1 MGDIKMFSKFDE
13 QAKKVLVNMQK
24 EMIML
29 KHPYIGSEHLFLSL
43 LKLGNKEDIKT
54 LNKYG
59 ITYEN
64 FKEELIKVVG
74 TGKEANDYY
83 LYTPLLRNIIEVAEL
98 ISGDKKKKN
107 VDSHDLL
114 ISIFEEGEGIAI
126 RLLLGMGID
135 IDTIYDEFD
144 EQFVSNQKN
153 NKKLIIDSFGIDLNK
168 KAKNNEIDPVV
179 GREKEIKRV
188 LEILSRR
195 TKNNP
200 LLIGEAGVGKTA
212 IVEELARILS
222 SGNTYGPLSKKR
234 IVEVSMAS
242 LVAGTKYRGEFEER
256 INKIITELEEE
267 NDVILFV
274 DEIHTLV
281 GAGGAE
287 GAIDASNILKPA
299 LARGKIKIIGA
310 TTTEEYKEYI
320 AKDKAL
326 SRRFQTVNIKE
337 PTKEVVLQILT
348 KLRPI
353 YESYHKVKISDEILN
368 EIVTLSDR
376 YIHDRMMP
384 DKAIDIL
391 DEVCSRTFIK
401 NCKKTNKLD
410 NIYVELNKVKDMKN
424 NSIIMNDFTNALE
437 FRKKEMLLENKKNK
451 YEMNKHI
458 NNYHNVSIKDV
469 IEVVESRSKI
479 PVQLEDKNMWL
490 KVKNKINSV
499 VLGQQEAVDTLCDI
513 IKKYNYDTD
522 KKRPISFL
530 FVGPSGVGKTL
541 LVKEY
546 AKNYYKGDSLIRL
559 DMSEYKENHSVSKL
573 IGSPPGYVG
582 YDDNKNVFEL
592 VKDNPHSLILLDE
605 IEKASPDVI
614 SLFLQILD
622 EGISKNSKGEII
634 NFTNTII
641 IMTSNIGCEKKKLG
655 FNEETTKTKTDINKV
670 LGVPFVNRINKV
682 LFFNNMDEETIL
694 KIIRIKI
701 NNLRKK
707 YKDKNINLS
716 ISKKVNE
723 EIKQLCEYEIYGA
736 RKIDKVINNNLENII
751 IDNIY
756 NGNKDIKISSINP
769 VEVV

>member
-1 MGDIKMFSKFDE
+1 MFSKFDE

-24 EMIML
+24 EMAML

-43 LKLGNKEDIKT
+43 LKLGEKDDIKL
-54 LNKYG
+54 LNKTG
-59 ITYEN
+59 ITYDI
-64 FKEELIKVVG
+64 FKNELIKIVG
-74 TGKEANDYY
+74 TGSKENDYY

-98 ISGDKKKKN
+98 ISNDKKKKLI
-107 VDSHDLL
+107 DSHDLL
-114 ISIFEEGEGIAI
+114 LALFEEGEGIAI
-126 RLLLGMGID
+126 RILLGMGID
-135 IDTIYDEFD
+135 VDTLYDEFD
-144 EQFVSNQKN
+144 EKFIPNQKN
-153 NKKLIIDSFGIDLNK
+153 NKKLMIDSFGIDLNK
-168 KAKNNEIDPVV
+168 KAKKGEIDPVV

-212 IVEELARILS
+212 IVEELARILTNN
-222 SGNTYGPLSKKR
+222 NTYGPLSKKR
-234 IVEVSMAS
+234 IISVSTAS

-320 AKDKAL
+320 EKDKAL
-326 SRRFQTVNIKE
+326 SRRFQTVTIKE
-337 PTKEVVLQILT
+337 PDTKTVLQILT

-353 YESYHKVKISDEILN
+353 YEKYHKVKISDEILQ
-368 EIVTLSDR
+368 EIVTLSNR

-384 DKAIDIL
+384 DKAIDVL
-391 DEVCSRTFIK
+391 DEVCSRTFIS
-401 NCKKTNKLD
+401 NCKKTNKLED
-410 NIYVELNKVKDMKN
+410 IYTELNKIKDLKN
-424 NSIIMNDFTNALE
+424 DSIIKNDFTNALE
-437 FRKKEMLLENKKNK
+437 FRKKELLLEDKKNK
-451 YEMNKHI
+451 YEMNKQP
-458 NNYHNVSIKDV
+458 NNYHNVNIKDV

-479 PVQLEDKNMWL
+479 PVLLDDKNMWL
-490 KVKNKINSV
+490 KVKNKINKT

-513 IKKYNYDTD
+513 IKKYNYDYD
-522 KKRPISFL
+522 KTKPLSFL

-546 AKNYYKGDSLIRL
+546 AKNYYKKDSLIRL

-582 YDDNKNVFEL
+582 YDDNKNVFEQI
-592 VKDNPHSLILLDE
+592 KDNPHSLILLDE

-614 SLFLQILD
+614 NLFLQILD
-622 EGISKNSKGEII
+622 EGIAKNSKGEEI
-634 NFTNTII
+634 NFTNTTI
-641 IMTSNIGCEKKKLG
+641 IMTSNIGCEKKQLG
-655 FNEETTKTKTDINKV
+655 FNNNKNKNTDINKI
-670 LGVPFVNRINKV
+670 LGISFVNRINKII
-682 LFFNNMDEETIL
+682 FFNQMDEETVL
-694 KIIRIKI
+694 KIIRNKI

-707 YKDKNINLS
+707 YKDKNINLT
-716 ISKKVNE
+716 ISKNIE
-723 EIKQLCEYEIYGA
+723 QEIKDLCEYKTYGA
-736 RKIDKVINNNLENII
+736 RKIDKVIYNNLENII

-756 NGNKDIKISSINP
+756 NGNKDIKISSIMN
-769 VEVV
+769 VELV

>member
-1 MGDIKMFSKFDE
+1 MFSKFDE
-13 QAKKVLVNMQK
+13 QAKKVLANMQK
-24 EMIML
+24 EMAML

-43 LKLGNKEDIKT
+43 LKMGEKDDIKL
-54 LNKYG
+54 LNKAG
-59 ITYEN
+59 ITYDI
-64 FKEELIKVVG
+64 FKNELIKIVG
-74 TGKEANDYY
+74 TGSKENDYY

-98 ISGDKKKKN
+98 ISNDKKKN
-107 VDSHDLL
+107 LVDSHDLL
-114 ISIFEEGEGIAI
+114 LSLFEEGEGIAI
-126 RLLLGMGID
+126 RILLGMGID
-135 IDTIYDEFD
+135 VDTLYDEFD
-144 EQFVSNQKN
+144 EKFIPNQKS
-153 NKKLIIDSFGIDLNK
+153 NKKLMIDSFGIDLNK

-179 GREKEIKRV
+179 GREKEIKRI

-212 IVEELARILS
+212 IVEELARILTS
-222 SGNTYGPLSKKR
+222 NNTYGPLSKKR
-234 IVEVSMAS
+234 IVSVSMAS

-256 INKIITELEEE
+256 INKIIEELEEE

-320 AKDKAL
+320 EKDKAL
-326 SRRFQTVNIKE
+326 SRRFQTVIIKE
-337 PTKEVVLQILT
+337 PDTKTVLQILT

-353 YESYHKVKISDEILN
+353 YEKYHKVKIKNEILQ
-368 EIVTLSDR
+368 EIVTLSNR

-384 DKAIDIL
+384 DKAIDVL
-391 DEVCSRTFIK
+391 DEVCSRTFIS

-410 NIYVELNKVKDMKN
+410 NIYIQLNQIKDLKN
-424 NSIIMNDFTNALE
+424 DSIIKNDFTNALE
-437 FRKKEMLLENKKNK
+437 FRKKELLLEDQKTK
-451 YEMNKHI
+451 YEMNKKT
-458 NNYHNVSIKDV
+458 NNYHNVNIKDV

-479 PVQLEDKNMWL
+479 PILLEDKNMWL
-490 KVKNKINSV
+490 KVKNKINKV

-513 IKKYNYDTD
+513 IKKYNYDYD
-522 KKRPISFL
+522 KTKPLSFL

-546 AKNYYKGDSLIRL
+546 AKNYYKKDSLIRL
-559 DMSEYKENHSVSKL
+559 DMSEYKEKHSVSKL

-582 YDDNKNVFEL
+582 YDDNKNVFEQI
-592 VKDNPHSLILLDE
+592 KDNPHSLILLDE

-614 SLFLQILD
+614 NLFLQILD
-622 EGISKNSKGEII
+622 EGLAKNSKGEEI
-634 NFTNTII
+634 NFKNTII
-641 IMTSNIGCEKKKLG
+641 IMTSNIGCEKRQLG
-655 FNEETTKTKTDINKV
+655 FNNNKNKTTDINQI
-670 LGVPFVNRINKV
+670 LGISFVNRINKII
-682 LFFNNMDEETIL
+682 FFNQMDEETVL
-694 KIIRIKI
+694 KIIRNKI

-707 YKDKNINLS
+707 YKDKNINLT
-716 ISKKVNE
+716 ISRNIE
-723 EIKQLCEYEIYGA
+723 QEIKDLCEYETYGA
-736 RKIDKVINNNLENII
+736 RKIDKVIYNSLENII

-756 NGNKDIKISSINP
+756 NGNKDIKISSIMN
-769 VEVV
+769 VELV

>member
-1 MGDIKMFSKFDE
+1 MFSKFDE

-24 EMIML
+24 EMAML

-43 LKLGNKEDIKT
+43 LKLGEKDDIKL
-54 LNKYG
+54 LNKTG
-59 ITYEN
+59 ITYDI
-64 FKEELIKVVG
+64 FKNELIKIVG
-74 TGKEANDYY
+74 TGSKENDYY

-98 ISGDKKKKN
+98 ISNDKKKKL

-114 ISIFEEGEGIAI
+114 LALFEEGEGIAI
-126 RLLLGMGID
+126 RILLGMGID
-135 IDTIYDEFD
+135 VDTLYDEFD
-144 EQFVSNQKN
+144 EKFIPNQKN
-153 NKKLIIDSFGIDLNK
+153 NKKLMIDSFGIDLNK
-168 KAKNNEIDPVV
+168 KAKKGEIDPVV

-212 IVEELARILS
+212 IVEELARILTNN
-222 SGNTYGPLSKKR
+222 NTYGPLSKKR
-234 IVEVSMAS
+234 IVSVSMAS

-267 NDVILFV
+267 TDVILFV

-320 AKDKAL
+320 EKDKAL
-326 SRRFQTVNIKE
+326 SRRFQTVTIKE
-337 PTKEVVLQILT
+337 PDTKTTLQILT

-353 YESYHKVKISDEILN
+353 YEKYHKVKISDEILQ
-368 EIVTLSDR
+368 EIVTLSNR

-384 DKAIDIL
+384 DKAIDVL
-391 DEVCSRTFIK
+391 DEVCSRTFIS
-401 NCKKTNKLD
+401 NCKKTNKLED
-410 NIYVELNKVKDMKN
+410 IYIELNKIKDLKN
-424 NSIIMNDFTNALE
+424 DSIIKNDFTNALE
-437 FRKKEMLLENKKNK
+437 FRKKELLLEDKKNK
-451 YEMNKHI
+451 YEMNKQP
-458 NNYHNVSIKDV
+458 NNYHNVNIKDV

-479 PVQLEDKNMWL
+479 PVLLDDKNMWL
-490 KVKNKINSV
+490 KVKNKINKT

-513 IKKYNYDTD
+513 IKKYNYDYD
-522 KKRPISFL
+522 KTKPLSFL

-546 AKNYYKGDSLIRL
+546 AKNYYKKDSLIRL

-582 YDDNKNVFEL
+582 YDDNKNVFEQI
-592 VKDNPHSLILLDE
+592 KDNPHSLILLDE

-614 SLFLQILD
+614 NLFLQILD
-622 EGISKNSKGEII
+622 EGIAKNSKGEEI
-634 NFTNTII
+634 NFTNTTI
-641 IMTSNIGCEKKKLG
+641 IMTSNIGCEKKQLG
-655 FNEETTKTKTDINKV
+655 FNNNKNKNTDINKI
-670 LGVPFVNRINKV
+670 LGISFVNRINKII
-682 LFFNNMDEETIL
+682 FFNQMDEEIVL
-694 KIIRIKI
+694 KIIRNKI

-707 YKDKNINLS
+707 YKDKNINLT
-716 ISKKVNE
+716 ISKNIE
-723 EIKQLCEYEIYGA
+723 QEIKDLCEYKTYGA
-736 RKIDKVINNNLENII
+736 RKIDKVIYNNLENII

-756 NGNKDIKISSINP
+756 NGNKDIKISSIMN
-769 VEVV
+769 VELV

>member
-1 MGDIKMFSKFDE
+1 MFSKFDE

-24 EMIML
+24 EMAML

-43 LKLGNKEDIKT
+43 LKLGEKDDIKL
-54 LNKYG
+54 LNKTG
-59 ITYEN
+59 ITYDI
-64 FKEELIKVVG
+64 FKNELIKIVG
-74 TGKEANDYY
+74 TGSKENDYY

-98 ISGDKKKKN
+98 ISNDKKKRL

-114 ISIFEEGEGIAI
+114 LALFEEGEGIAI
-126 RLLLGMGID
+126 RILLGMGID
-135 IDTIYDEFD
+135 VDTLYDEFD
-144 EQFVSNQKN
+144 EKFIPNQKN
-153 NKKLIIDSFGIDLNK
+153 NKKLMIDSFGIDLNK
-168 KAKNNEIDPVV
+168 KAKKGEIDPVV

-212 IVEELARILS
+212 IVEELARILTNN
-222 SGNTYGPLSKKR
+222 NTYGPLSKKR
-234 IVEVSMAS
+234 IVSVSMAS

-267 NDVILFV
+267 TDVILFV

-320 AKDKAL
+320 EKDKAL
-326 SRRFQTVNIKE
+326 SRRFQTVIIKE
-337 PTKEVVLQILT
+337 PDTKTVLQILT

-353 YESYHKVKISDEILN
+353 YEKYHKVKISDEILQ
-368 EIVTLSDR
+368 EIVTLSNR

-384 DKAIDIL
+384 DKAIDVL
-391 DEVCSRTFIK
+391 DEVCSRTFIS
-401 NCKKTNKLD
+401 NCKKTNKLED
-410 NIYVELNKVKDMKN
+410 IYIELNKIKDLKN
-424 NSIIMNDFTNALE
+424 DSIIKNDFTNALE
-437 FRKKEMLLENKKNK
+437 FRKKELLLEDKKNK
-451 YEMNKHI
+451 YEMNKQP
-458 NNYHNVSIKDV
+458 NNYHNVNIKDV

-479 PVQLEDKNMWL
+479 PVLLDDKNMWL
-490 KVKNKINSV
+490 KVKNKINKT

-513 IKKYNYDTD
+513 IKKYNYDYD
-522 KKRPISFL
+522 KTKPLSFL

-546 AKNYYKGDSLIRL
+546 AKNYYKKDSLIRL

-582 YDDNKNVFEL
+582 YDDNKNVFEQI
-592 VKDNPHSLILLDE
+592 KDNPHSLILLDE

-614 SLFLQILD
+614 NLFLQILD
-622 EGISKNSKGEII
+622 EGIAKNSKGEEI
-634 NFTNTII
+634 NFTNTTI
-641 IMTSNIGCEKKKLG
+641 IMTSNIGCEKRQLG
-655 FNEETTKTKTDINKV
+655 FNNNKNKNTDINQV
-670 LGVPFVNRINKV
+670 LGISFVNRINKII
-682 LFFNNMDEETIL
+682 FFNQMDEETVL
-694 KIIRIKI
+694 KIIRNKI

-707 YKDKNINLS
+707 YKDKNINLT
-716 ISKKVNE
+716 ISKNIE
-723 EIKQLCEYEIYGA
+723 QEIKDLCEYKTYGA
-736 RKIDKVINNNLENII
+736 RKIDKVIYNSLENII

-756 NGNKDIKISSINP
+756 NGNKDIKISSIMN
-769 VEVV
+769 VELV

>member
-1 MGDIKMFSKFDE
+1 MFSKFDE

-24 EMIML
+24 EMAML

-43 LKLGNKEDIKT
+43 LKLGEKDDIKL
-54 LNKYG
+54 LNKTG
-59 ITYEN
+59 ITYDI
-64 FKEELIKVVG
+64 FKNELIKIVG
-74 TGKEANDYY
+74 TGSKENDYY

-98 ISGDKKKKN
+98 ISNDKKKKI

-114 ISIFEEGEGIAI
+114 LALFEEGEGIAI
-126 RLLLGMGID
+126 RILLGMGID
-135 IDTIYDEFD
+135 VDTLYDEFD
-144 EQFVSNQKN
+144 EKFIPNQKN
-153 NKKLIIDSFGIDLNK
+153 NKKLMIDSFGIDLNK
-168 KAKNNEIDPVV
+168 KAKKGEIDPVV

-212 IVEELARILS
+212 IVEELARILTNN
-222 SGNTYGPLSKKR
+222 NTYGPLSKKR
-234 IVEVSMAS
+234 IVSVSMAS

-267 NDVILFV
+267 TDVILFV

-320 AKDKAL
+320 EKDKAL
-326 SRRFQTVNIKE
+326 SRRFQTVTIKE
-337 PTKEVVLQILT
+337 PDTKTTLQILT

-353 YESYHKVKISDEILN
+353 YEKYHKVKISDEILQ
-368 EIVTLSDR
+368 EIVTLSNR

-384 DKAIDIL
+384 DKAIDVL
-391 DEVCSRTFIK
+391 DEVCSRTFIS
-401 NCKKTNKLD
+401 NCKKTNKLED
-410 NIYVELNKVKDMKN
+410 IYIELNKIKDLKN
-424 NSIIMNDFTNALE
+424 DSIIKNDFTNALE
-437 FRKKEMLLENKKNK
+437 FRKKELLLEDKKNK
-451 YEMNKHI
+451 YEMNKQP
-458 NNYHNVSIKDV
+458 NNYHNVNIKDV

-479 PVQLEDKNMWL
+479 PVLLDDKNMWL
-490 KVKNKINSV
+490 KVKNKINKT

-513 IKKYNYDTD
+513 IKKYNYDYD
-522 KKRPISFL
+522 KTKPLSFL

-546 AKNYYKGDSLIRL
+546 AKNYYKKDSLIRL

-582 YDDNKNVFEL
+582 YDDNKNVFEQI
-592 VKDNPHSLILLDE
+592 KDNPHSLILLDE

-614 SLFLQILD
+614 NLFLQILD
-622 EGISKNSKGEII
+622 EGIAKNSKGEEI
-634 NFTNTII
+634 NFTNTTI
-641 IMTSNIGCEKKKLG
+641 IMTSNIGCEKKQLG
-655 FNEETTKTKTDINKV
+655 FNNNKNKNTDINKI
-670 LGVPFVNRINKV
+670 LGISFVNRINKII
-682 LFFNNMDEETIL
+682 FFNQMDEEIVL
-694 KIIRIKI
+694 KIIRNKI

-707 YKDKNINLS
+707 YKDKNINLT
-716 ISKKVNE
+716 ISKNIE
-723 EIKQLCEYEIYGA
+723 QEIKDLCEYKTYGA
-736 RKIDKVINNNLENII
+736 RKIDKVIYNNLENII

-756 NGNKDIKISSINP
+756 NGNKDIKISSIMN
-769 VEVV
+769 VELV

>member
-1 MGDIKMFSKFDE
+1 MFSKFDE

-24 EMIML
+24 EMAML

-43 LKLGNKEDIKT
+43 LKLGEKDDIKL
-54 LNKYG
+54 LNKTG
-59 ITYEN
+59 ITYDI
-64 FKEELIKVVG
+64 FKNELIKIVG
-74 TGKEANDYY
+74 TGSKENDYY

-98 ISGDKKKKN
+98 ISNDKKKKL

-114 ISIFEEGEGIAI
+114 LALLEEGEGIAI
-126 RLLLGMGID
+126 RILLGMGID
-135 IDTIYDEFD
+135 VDTLYDEFD
-144 EQFVSNQKN
+144 EKFIPNQKN
-153 NKKLIIDSFGIDLNK
+153 NKKLMIDSFGIDLNK
-168 KAKNNEIDPVV
+168 KAKKGEIDPVV

-212 IVEELARILS
+212 IVEELARILTNN
-222 SGNTYGPLSKKR
+222 NTYGPLSKKR
-234 IVEVSMAS
+234 IVSVSMAS

-310 TTTEEYKEYI
+310 TTTEEYKQYI
-320 AKDKAL
+320 EKDKAL
-326 SRRFQTVNIKE
+326 SRRFQTVIIKE
-337 PTKEVVLQILT
+337 PDTKTVLQILT

-353 YESYHKVKISDEILN
+353 YEKYHKVKISDEILQ
-368 EIVTLSDR
+368 EIVTLSNR

-384 DKAIDIL
+384 DKAIDVL
-391 DEVCSRTFIK
+391 DEVCSRTFIS
-401 NCKKTNKLD
+401 NCKKTNKLED
-410 NIYVELNKVKDMKN
+410 IYIELNKIKDLKN
-424 NSIIMNDFTNALE
+424 DSIIKNDFTNALE
-437 FRKKEMLLENKKNK
+437 FRKKELLLEDKKNK
-451 YEMNKHI
+451 YEMNKQP
-458 NNYHNVSIKDV
+458 NNYHNVNIKDV

-479 PVQLEDKNMWL
+479 PVLLDDKNMWL
-490 KVKNKINSV
+490 KVKNKINKT

-513 IKKYNYDTD
+513 IKKYNYDYD
-522 KKRPISFL
+522 KTKPLSFL

-546 AKNYYKGDSLIRL
+546 AKNYYKKDSLIRL

-582 YDDNKNVFEL
+582 YDDNKNVFEQI
-592 VKDNPHSLILLDE
+592 KDNPHSLILLDE

-614 SLFLQILD
+614 NLFLQILD
-622 EGISKNSKGEII
+622 EGIAKNSKGEEI
-634 NFTNTII
+634 NFRNTII
-641 IMTSNIGCEKKKLG
+641 IMTSNIGCEKRQLG
-655 FNEETTKTKTDINKV
+655 FNNNKNKNTDINQI
-670 LGVPFVNRINKV
+670 LGISFVNRINKII
-682 LFFNNMDEETIL
+682 FFNQMDEETVL
-694 KIIRIKI
+694 KIIRNKI

-707 YKDKNINLS
+707 YKDKNINLT
-716 ISKKVNE
+716 ISRNIE
-723 EIKQLCEYEIYGA
+723 QEIKDLCEYETYGA
-736 RKIDKVINNNLENII
+736 RKIDKVIYNSLENII

-756 NGNKDIKISSINP
+756 NGNKDIKISSIMN
-769 VEVV
+769 VELV

>member
-1 MGDIKMFSKFDE
+1 MFSKFDE

-24 EMIML
+24 EMAML

-43 LKLGNKEDIKT
+43 LKLGEKDDIKL
-54 LNKYG
+54 LNKTG
-59 ITYEN
+59 ITYDI
-64 FKEELIKVVG
+64 FKNELIKIVG
-74 TGKEANDYY
+74 TGSKENDYY

-98 ISGDKKKKN
+98 ISNDKKKKL

-114 ISIFEEGEGIAI
+114 LALFEEGEGIAI
-126 RLLLGMGID
+126 RILLGMGID
-135 IDTIYDEFD
+135 VDTLYDEFD
-144 EQFVSNQKN
+144 EKFIPNQKN
-153 NKKLIIDSFGIDLNK
+153 NKKLMIDSFGIDLNK
-168 KAKNNEIDPVV
+168 KAKKGEIDPVV

-212 IVEELARILS
+212 IVEELARILTNN
-222 SGNTYGPLSKKR
+222 NTYGPLSKKR
-234 IVEVSMAS
+234 IVSVSMAS

-267 NDVILFV
+267 TDVILFV

-320 AKDKAL
+320 EKDKAL
-326 SRRFQTVNIKE
+326 SRRFQTVTIKE
-337 PTKEVVLQILT
+337 PDTKTVLQILT

-353 YESYHKVKISDEILN
+353 YEKYHKVKISDEILQ
-368 EIVTLSDR
+368 EIVTLSNR

-384 DKAIDIL
+384 DKAIDVL
-391 DEVCSRTFIK
+391 DEVCSRTFIS
-401 NCKKTNKLD
+401 NCKKTNKLED
-410 NIYVELNKVKDMKN
+410 IYIELNKIKDLKN
-424 NSIIMNDFTNALE
+424 DSIIKNDFTNALE
-437 FRKKEMLLENKKNK
+437 FRKKELLLEDKKNK
-451 YEMNKHI
+451 YEMNKQP
-458 NNYHNVSIKDV
+458 NNYHNVNIKDV

-479 PVQLEDKNMWL
+479 PVLLDDKNMWL
-490 KVKNKINSV
+490 KVKNKINKT

-513 IKKYNYDTD
+513 IKKYNYDYD
-522 KKRPISFL
+522 KTKPLSFL

-546 AKNYYKGDSLIRL
+546 AKNYYKKDSLIRL

-582 YDDNKNVFEL
+582 YDDNKNVFEQI
-592 VKDNPHSLILLDE
+592 KDNPHSLILLDE

-614 SLFLQILD
+614 NLFLQILD
-622 EGISKNSKGEII
+622 EGIAKNSKGEEI
-634 NFTNTII
+634 NFTNTTI
-641 IMTSNIGCEKKKLG
+641 IMTSNIGCEKRQLG
-655 FNEETTKTKTDINKV
+655 FNNNKNKNTDINQV
-670 LGVPFVNRINKV
+670 LGISFVNRINKII
-682 LFFNNMDEETIL
+682 FFNQMDEETVL
-694 KIIRIKI
+694 KIIRNKI

-707 YKDKNINLS
+707 YKDKNINLT
-716 ISKKVNE
+716 ISKNIE
-723 EIKQLCEYEIYGA
+723 QEIKDLCEYKTYGA
-736 RKIDKVINNNLENII
+736 RKIDKVIYNSLENII

-756 NGNKDIKISSINP
+756 NGNKDIKISSIMN
-769 VEVV
+769 VELV

>member
-1 MGDIKMFSKFDE
+1 MFSKFDE

-24 EMIML
+24 EMAML

-43 LKLGNKEDIKT
+43 LKLGEKDDIKL
-54 LNKYG
+54 LNKTG
-59 ITYEN
+59 ITYDI
-64 FKEELIKVVG
+64 FKNELIKIVG
-74 TGKEANDYY
+74 TGSKENDYY

-98 ISGDKKKKN
+98 ISNDKKKKL

-114 ISIFEEGEGIAI
+114 LALFEEGEGIAI
-126 RLLLGMGID
+126 RILLGMGID
-135 IDTIYDEFD
+135 VDTLYDEFD
-144 EQFVSNQKN
+144 EKFIPNQKN
-153 NKKLIIDSFGIDLNK
+153 NKKLMIDSFGIDLNK
-168 KAKNNEIDPVV
+168 KAKKGEIDPVV

-212 IVEELARILS
+212 IVEELARILTS
-222 SGNTYGPLSKKR
+222 NNTYGPLSKKR
-234 IVEVSMAS
+234 IVSVSMAS

-320 AKDKAL
+320 EKDKAL
-326 SRRFQTVNIKE
+326 SRRFQTVTIKE
-337 PTKEVVLQILT
+337 PDTKTVLQILT

-353 YESYHKVKISDEILN
+353 YEKYHKVKISDEILQ
-368 EIVTLSDR
+368 EIVTLSNR

-384 DKAIDIL
+384 DKAIDVL
-391 DEVCSRTFIK
+391 DEVCSRTFIS

-410 NIYVELNKVKDMKN
+410 DIYIELNKIKDLKN
-424 NSIIMNDFTNALE
+424 DSIIKNDFTNALE
-437 FRKKEMLLENKKNK
+437 FRKKELLLEDKKNK
-451 YEMNKHI
+451 YEMNKQP
-458 NNYHNVSIKDV
+458 NNYHNVNIKDV

-479 PVQLEDKNMWL
+479 PVLLDDKNMWL
-490 KVKNKINSV
+490 KVKNKINKT

-513 IKKYNYDTD
+513 IKKYNYDYD
-522 KKRPISFL
+522 KTKPLSFL

-546 AKNYYKGDSLIRL
+546 AKNYYKKDSLIRL

-582 YDDNKNVFEL
+582 YDDNKNVFEQI
-592 VKDNPHSLILLDE
+592 KDNPHSLILLDE

-614 SLFLQILD
+614 NLFLQILD
-622 EGISKNSKGEII
+622 EGIAKNSKGEEI
-634 NFTNTII
+634 NFRNTII
-641 IMTSNIGCEKKKLG
+641 IMTSNIGCEKKQLG
-655 FNEETTKTKTDINKV
+655 FNNNKNKNTDINKI
-670 LGVPFVNRINKV
+670 LGISFVNRINKII
-682 LFFNNMDEETIL
+682 FFNQMNEETIL
-694 KIIRIKI
+694 KIIRNKI

-707 YKDKNINLS
+707 YKDKNINLT
-716 ISKKVNE
+716 ISRNIE
-723 EIKQLCEYEIYGA
+723 QEIKDLCEYETYGA
-736 RKIDKVINNNLENII
+736 RKIDKVIYNSLENII

-756 NGNKDIKISSINP
+756 NGNKDIKISSIMN
-769 VEVV
+769 VELV

>member
-1 MGDIKMFSKFDE
+1 MFSKFDE

-24 EMIML
+24 EMAML

-43 LKLGNKEDIKT
+43 LKLGEKDDIKL
-54 LNKYG
+54 LNKTG
-59 ITYEN
+59 ITYDI
-64 FKEELIKVVG
+64 FKNELIKIVG
-74 TGKEANDYY
+74 TGSKENDYY

-98 ISGDKKKKN
+98 ISNDKKKKL

-114 ISIFEEGEGIAI
+114 LALFEEGEGIAI
-126 RLLLGMGID
+126 RILLGMGID
-135 IDTIYDEFD
+135 VDTLYDEFD
-144 EQFVSNQKN
+144 EKFIPNQKN
-153 NKKLIIDSFGIDLNK
+153 NKKLMIDSFGIDLNK
-168 KAKNNEIDPVV
+168 KAKKGEIDPVV

-212 IVEELARILS
+212 IVEELARILTNN
-222 SGNTYGPLSKKR
+222 NTYGPLSKKR
-234 IVEVSMAS
+234 IVSVSMAS

-320 AKDKAL
+320 EKDKAL
-326 SRRFQTVNIKE
+326 SRRFQTVTIKE
-337 PTKEVVLQILT
+337 PDTKTVLQILT

-353 YESYHKVKISDEILN
+353 YEKYHKVKISDEILQ
-368 EIVTLSDR
+368 EIVTLSNR

-384 DKAIDIL
+384 DKAIDVL
-391 DEVCSRTFIK
+391 DEVCSRTFIS
-401 NCKKTNKLD
+401 NCKKTNKLED
-410 NIYVELNKVKDMKN
+410 IYTELNKIKDLKN
-424 NSIIMNDFTNALE
+424 DSIIKNDFTNALE
-437 FRKKEMLLENKKNK
+437 FRKKELLLEDKKNK
-451 YEMNKHI
+451 YEMNKQP
-458 NNYHNVSIKDV
+458 NNYHNVNIKDV

-479 PVQLEDKNMWL
+479 PVLLDDKNMWL
-490 KVKNKINSV
+490 KVKNKINKT

-513 IKKYNYDTD
+513 IKKYNYDYD
-522 KKRPISFL
+522 KTKPLSFL

-546 AKNYYKGDSLIRL
+546 AKNYYKKDSLIRL

-582 YDDNKNVFEL
+582 YDDNKNVFEQI
-592 VKDNPHSLILLDE
+592 KDNPHSLILLDE

-614 SLFLQILD
+614 NLFLQILD
-622 EGISKNSKGEII
+622 EGIAKNSKGEEI
-634 NFTNTII
+634 NFRNTII
-641 IMTSNIGCEKKKLG
+641 IMTSNIGCEKRQLG
-655 FNEETTKTKTDINKV
+655 FNNNKNKNTDINKI
-670 LGVPFVNRINKV
+670 LGISFVNRINKII
-682 LFFNNMDEETIL
+682 FFNQMDEETIL
-694 KIIRIKI
+694 KIIRNKI

-707 YKDKNINLS
+707 YKDKNINLT
-716 ISKKVNE
+716 ISRNIE
-723 EIKQLCEYEIYGA
+723 QEIKDLCEYETYGA
-736 RKIDKVINNNLENII
+736 RKIDKVIYNSLENII

-756 NGNKDIKISSINP
+756 NGNKDIKISSIMN
-769 VEVV
+769 VELV

>member
-1 MGDIKMFSKFDE
+1 MFSKFDE

-24 EMIML
+24 EMAML

-43 LKLGNKEDIKT
+43 LKLGEKDDIKL
-54 LNKYG
+54 LNKTG
-59 ITYEN
+59 ITYDI
-64 FKEELIKVVG
+64 FKNELIKIVG
-74 TGKEANDYY
+74 TGSKENDYY

-98 ISGDKKKKN
+98 ISNDKKKKLI
-107 VDSHDLL
+107 DSHDLL
-114 ISIFEEGEGIAI
+114 LALFEEGEGIAI
-126 RLLLGMGID
+126 RILLGMGID
-135 IDTIYDEFD
+135 VDTLYDEFD
-144 EQFVSNQKN
+144 EKFIPNQKN
-153 NKKLIIDSFGIDLNK
+153 NKKLMIDSFGIDLNK
-168 KAKNNEIDPVV
+168 KAKKGEIDPVV
-179 GREKEIKRV
+179 GREK
-188 LEILSRR
+188 EILSRR

-212 IVEELARILS
+212 IVEELARILTS
-222 SGNTYGPLSKKR
+222 NNTYGPLSKKR
-234 IVEVSMAS
+234 IISVSTAS

-320 AKDKAL
+320 EKDKAL
-326 SRRFQTVNIKE
+326 SRRFQTVTIKE
-337 PTKEVVLQILT
+337 PDTKTVLQILT

-353 YESYHKVKISDEILN
+353 YEKYHKVKISDEILQ
-368 EIVTLSDR
+368 EIVTLSNR

-384 DKAIDIL
+384 DKAIDVL
-391 DEVCSRTFIK
+391 DEVCSRTFIS

-410 NIYVELNKVKDMKN
+410 DIYIELNKIKDLKN
-424 NSIIMNDFTNALE
+424 DSIIKNDFTNALE
-437 FRKKEMLLENKKNK
+437 FRKKELLLEDKKNK
-451 YEMNKHI
+451 YEMNKQP
-458 NNYHNVSIKDV
+458 NNYHNVNIKDV

-479 PVQLEDKNMWL
+479 PVLLDDKNMWL
-490 KVKNKINSV
+490 KVKNKINKT

-513 IKKYNYDTD
+513 IKKYNYDYD
-522 KKRPISFL
+522 KTKPLSFL

-546 AKNYYKGDSLIRL
+546 AKNYYKKDSLIRL

-582 YDDNKNVFEL
+582 YDDNKNVFEQI
-592 VKDNPHSLILLDE
+592 KDNPHSLILLDE

-614 SLFLQILD
+614 NLFLQILD
-622 EGISKNSKGEII
+622 EGIAKNSKGEEI
-634 NFTNTII
+634 NFTNTTI
-641 IMTSNIGCEKKKLG
+641 IMTSNIGCEKKQLG
-655 FNEETTKTKTDINKV
+655 FNNNKNKNTDINKI
-670 LGVPFVNRINKV
+670 LGISFVNRINKII
-682 LFFNNMDEETIL
+682 FFNQMDEETIL
-694 KIIRIKI
+694 KIIRNKI

-707 YKDKNINLS
+707 YKDKNINLT
-716 ISKKVNE
+716 ISKNIE
-723 EIKQLCEYEIYGA
+723 QEITDLCEYETYGA
-736 RKIDKVINNNLENII
+736 RKIDKVIYNNLENII

-756 NGNKDIKISSINP
+756 NGNKDIKISSIMN
-769 VEVV
+769 VELV

>member
-1 MGDIKMFSKFDE
+1 MFSKFDE

-24 EMIML
+24 EMAML

-43 LKLGNKEDIKT
+43 LKLGEKDDIKL
-54 LNKYG
+54 LNKTG
-59 ITYEN
+59 ITYDI
-64 FKEELIKVVG
+64 FKNELIKIVG
-74 TGKEANDYY
+74 TGSKGNDYY

-98 ISGDKKKKN
+98 ISNDKKKKL

-114 ISIFEEGEGIAI
+114 LALFEEGEGIAI
-126 RLLLGMGID
+126 RILLGMGID
-135 IDTIYDEFD
+135 VDTLYDEFD
-144 EQFVSNQKN
+144 EKFIPNQKN
-153 NKKLIIDSFGIDLNK
+153 NKKLMIDSFGIDLNK
-168 KAKNNEIDPVV
+168 KAKKGEIDPVV

-212 IVEELARILS
+212 IVEELARILTNN
-222 SGNTYGPLSKKR
+222 NTYGPLSKKR
-234 IVEVSMAS
+234 IVSVSMAS

-267 NDVILFV
+267 TDVILFV

-320 AKDKAL
+320 EKDKAL
-326 SRRFQTVNIKE
+326 SRRFQTVTIKE
-337 PTKEVVLQILT
+337 PDTKTVLQILT

-353 YESYHKVKISDEILN
+353 YEKYHKVKISDEILQ
-368 EIVTLSDR
+368 EIVTLSNR

-391 DEVCSRTFIK
+391 DEVCSRTFIS
-401 NCKKTNKLD
+401 NCKKTNKLED
-410 NIYVELNKVKDMKN
+410 IYIELNKIKDLKN
-424 NSIIMNDFTNALE
+424 DSIIKNDFTNALE
-437 FRKKEMLLENKKNK
+437 FRKKELLLEDKKNK
-451 YEMNKHI
+451 YEMNKQP
-458 NNYHNVSIKDV
+458 NNYHNVNIKDV

-479 PVQLEDKNMWL
+479 PVLLDDKNMWL
-490 KVKNKINSV
+490 KVKNKINKT

-513 IKKYNYDTD
+513 IKKYNYDYD
-522 KKRPISFL
+522 KTKPLSFL

-546 AKNYYKGDSLIRL
+546 AKNYYKKDSLIRL

-582 YDDNKNVFEL
+582 YDDNKNVFEQI
-592 VKDNPHSLILLDE
+592 KDNPHSLILLDE

-614 SLFLQILD
+614 NLFLQILD
-622 EGISKNSKGEII
+622 EGIAKNSKGEEI
-634 NFTNTII
+634 NFTNTTI
-641 IMTSNIGCEKKKLG
+641 IMTSNIGCEKRQLG
-655 FNEETTKTKTDINKV
+655 FNNNKNKNTDINQV
-670 LGVPFVNRINKV
+670 LGISFVNRINKII
-682 LFFNNMDEETIL
+682 FFNQMDEETVL
-694 KIIRIKI
+694 KIIRNKI

-707 YKDKNINLS
+707 YKDKNINLT
-716 ISKKVNE
+716 ISKNIE
-723 EIKQLCEYEIYGA
+723 QEIKDLCEYKTYGA
-736 RKIDKVINNNLENII
+736 RKIDKVIYNSLENII

-756 NGNKDIKISSINP
+756 NGNKDIKISSIMN
-769 VEVV
+769 VELV

>member
-1 MGDIKMFSKFDE
+1 MFSKFDE

-24 EMIML
+24 EMAML
-29 KHPYIGSEHLFLSL
+29 KHPYIGSEHLFLSI
-43 LKLGNKEDIKT
+43 LKLGEKDDIKL
-54 LNKYG
+54 LNKTG
-59 ITYEN
+59 ITYDI
-64 FKEELIKVVG
+64 FKNELIKIVG
-74 TGKEANDYY
+74 TGSKENDYY

-98 ISGDKKKKN
+98 ISNDKKKKL

-114 ISIFEEGEGIAI
+114 LALFEEGEGIAI
-126 RLLLGMGID
+126 RILLGMGKD
-135 IDTIYDEFD
+135 VDTLYDEFD
-144 EQFVSNQKN
+144 EKFIPNQKN
-153 NKKLIIDSFGIDLNK
+153 NKKLMIDSFGIDLNK
-168 KAKNNEIDPVV
+168 KAKKGEIDPVV

-212 IVEELARILS
+212 IVEELARILTIN
-222 SGNTYGPLSKKR
+222 NTYGPLSKKR
-234 IVEVSMAS
+234 IVSVSMAS

-320 AKDKAL
+320 EKDKAL
-326 SRRFQTVNIKE
+326 SRRFQTVTIKE
-337 PTKEVVLQILT
+337 PDTKTVLQILT

-353 YESYHKVKISDEILN
+353 YEKYHKVKISDEILQ
-368 EIVTLSDR
+368 EIVTLSNR
-376 YIHDRMMP
+376 YIYDRMMP
-384 DKAIDIL
+384 DKAIDVL
-391 DEVCSRTFIK
+391 DEVCSRTFIS

-410 NIYVELNKVKDMKN
+410 DIYIELTKIKDLKN
-424 NSIIMNDFTNALE
+424 DSIIKNDFTNALE
-437 FRKKEMLLENKKNK
+437 FRKKELLLEDKKNK
-451 YEMNKHI
+451 YEMNKQP
-458 NNYHNVSIKDV
+458 NNYHNVNIKDV

-479 PVQLEDKNMWL
+479 PVLLEDKNMWL
-490 KVKNKINSV
+490 KVKNKINKT
-499 VLGQQEAVDTLCDI
+499 VLGQQEAVNTLCDI
-513 IKKYNYDTD
+513 IKKYNYDYD
-522 KKRPISFL
+522 KTKPLSFL

-546 AKNYYKGDSLIRL
+546 AKNYYKKDSLIRL

-582 YDDNKNVFEL
+582 YDDNKNVFEQI
-592 VKDNPHSLILLDE
+592 KDNPHSLILLDE
-605 IEKASPDVI
+605 IEKASSDVI
-614 SLFLQILD
+614 NLFLQILD
-622 EGISKNSKGEII
+622 EGIAKNSKGEEI
-634 NFTNTII
+634 NFRNTII
-641 IMTSNIGCEKKKLG
+641 IMTSNIGCEKRQLG
-655 FNEETTKTKTDINKV
+655 FNNNKNNNTDINKI
-670 LGVPFVNRINKV
+670 LGISFVNRINKII
-682 LFFNNMDEETIL
+682 FFNQMNEETVL
-694 KIIRIKI
+694 KIIRNKI

-707 YKDKNINLS
+707 YKDKNINLT
-716 ISKKVNE
+716 ISKNIE
-723 EIKQLCEYEIYGA
+723 QEIKDLCEYETYGA
-736 RKIDKVINNNLENII
+736 RKIDKVIYNSLENII

-756 NGNKDIKISSINP
+756 NGNKDIKISSIMN
-769 VEVV
+769 VELV

>member
-1 MGDIKMFSKFDE
+1 MFSKFDE

-24 EMIML
+24 EMAML

-43 LKLGNKEDIKT
+43 LKLGEKDDIKL
-54 LNKYG
+54 LNKTG
-59 ITYEN
+59 ITYDI
-64 FKEELIKVVG
+64 FKNELIKIVG
-74 TGKEANDYY
+74 TGSKENDYY

-98 ISGDKKKKN
+98 ISNDKKKKLI
-107 VDSHDLL
+107 DSHDLL
-114 ISIFEEGEGIAI
+114 LALFEEGEGIAI
-126 RLLLGMGID
+126 RILLGMGID
-135 IDTIYDEFD
+135 VDTLYDEFD
-144 EQFVSNQKN
+144 EKFIPNQKN
-153 NKKLIIDSFGIDLNK
+153 NKKLMIDSFGIDLNK
-168 KAKNNEIDPVV
+168 KAKKGEIDPVV

-212 IVEELARILS
+212 IVEELARILTS
-222 SGNTYGPLSKKR
+222 NNTYGPLSKKR
-234 IVEVSMAS
+234 IISVSTAS

-320 AKDKAL
+320 EKDKAL
-326 SRRFQTVNIKE
+326 SRRFQTVTIKE
-337 PTKEVVLQILT
+337 PDTKTVLQILT

-353 YESYHKVKISDEILN
+353 YEKYHKVKISDEILQ
-368 EIVTLSDR
+368 EIVTLSNR

-384 DKAIDIL
+384 DKAIDVL
-391 DEVCSRTFIK
+391 DEVCSRTFIS
-401 NCKKTNKLD
+401 NCKKTNKLED
-410 NIYVELNKVKDMKN
+410 IYTELNKIKDLKN
-424 NSIIMNDFTNALE
+424 DSIIKNDFTNALE
-437 FRKKEMLLENKKNK
+437 FRKKELLLEDKKNK
-451 YEMNKHI
+451 YEMNKQP
-458 NNYHNVSIKDV
+458 NNYHNVNIKDV

-479 PVQLEDKNMWL
+479 PVLLDDKNMWL
-490 KVKNKINSV
+490 KVKNKINKT

-513 IKKYNYDTD
+513 IKKYNYDYD
-522 KKRPISFL
+522 KTKPLSFL

-546 AKNYYKGDSLIRL
+546 AKNYYKKDSLIRL

-582 YDDNKNVFEL
+582 YDDNKNVFEQI
-592 VKDNPHSLILLDE
+592 KDNPHSLILLDE

-614 SLFLQILD
+614 NLFLQILD
-622 EGISKNSKGEII
+622 EGIAKNSKGEEI
-634 NFTNTII
+634 NFRNTTI
-641 IMTSNIGCEKKKLG
+641 IMTSNIGCEKKQLG
-655 FNEETTKTKTDINKV
+655 FNNNKNKNTDINKI
-670 LGVPFVNRINKV
+670 LGISFVNRINKII
-682 LFFNNMDEETIL
+682 FFNQMDEEIVL
-694 KIIRIKI
+694 KIIRNKI

-707 YKDKNINLS
+707 YKDKNINLT
-716 ISKKVNE
+716 ISKNIE
-723 EIKQLCEYEIYGA
+723 QEIKDLCEYKTYGA
-736 RKIDKVINNNLENII
+736 RKIDKVIYNSLESII

-756 NGNKDIKISSINP
+756 NGNKDIKISSIMN
-769 VEVV
+769 VELV

>member
-1 MGDIKMFSKFDE
+1 MFSKFDE

-24 EMIML
+24 EMAML

-43 LKLGNKEDIKT
+43 LKLGEKDDIKL
-54 LNKYG
+54 LNKTG
-59 ITYEN
+59 ITYDI
-64 FKEELIKVVG
+64 FKNELIKIIG
-74 TGKEANDYY
+74 TGSKENDYY

-98 ISGDKKKKN
+98 ISNDKKKKL

-114 ISIFEEGEGIAI
+114 LALFEEGEGIAI
-126 RLLLGMGID
+126 RILIGMGID
-135 IDTIYDEFD
+135 VDTLYDEFD
-144 EQFVSNQKN
+144 EKFIPNQKN
-153 NKKLIIDSFGIDLNK
+153 NKKLMIDSFGIDLNK
-168 KAKNNEIDPVV
+168 KAKKGEIDPVV

-212 IVEELARILS
+212 IVEELARILTS
-222 SGNTYGPLSKKR
+222 NNTYGPLSKKR
-234 IVEVSMAS
+234 IISVSTAS

-267 NDVILFV
+267 NDIILFI

-281 GAGGAE
+281 NAGGAE

-320 AKDKAL
+320 EKDKAL
-326 SRRFQTVNIKE
+326 SRRFQTVTIKE
-337 PTKEVVLQILT
+337 PDTKTVLQILT

-353 YESYHKVKISDEILN
+353 YEKYHKVKISDEILQ
-368 EIVTLSDR
+368 EIVTLSNR

-384 DKAIDIL
+384 DKAIDVL
-391 DEVCSRTFIK
+391 DEVCSRTFIS

-410 NIYVELNKVKDMKN
+410 DIYIELNKIKDLKN
-424 NSIIMNDFTNALE
+424 DSIIKNDFTNALE
-437 FRKKEMLLENKKNK
+437 FRKKELLLEDKKNK
-451 YEMNKHI
+451 YEMNKQP
-458 NNYHNVSIKDV
+458 NNYHNVNIKDV

-479 PVQLEDKNMWL
+479 PVLLDDKNMWL
-490 KVKNKINSV
+490 KVKNKINKT

-513 IKKYNYDTD
+513 IKKYNYDYD
-522 KKRPISFL
+522 KTKPLSFL

-546 AKNYYKGDSLIRL
+546 AKNYYKKDSLIRL

-582 YDDNKNVFEL
+582 YDDNKNVFEQI
-592 VKDNPHSLILLDE
+592 KDNPHSLILLDE

-614 SLFLQILD
+614 NLFLQILD
-622 EGISKNSKGEII
+622 EGIAKNSKGEEI
-634 NFTNTII
+634 NFRNTII
-641 IMTSNIGCEKKKLG
+641 IMTSNIGCEKRQLG
-655 FNEETTKTKTDINKV
+655 FNNNKNKNTDINQI
-670 LGVPFVNRINKV
+670 LGISFVNRINKII
-682 LFFNNMDEETIL
+682 FFNQMDEEIVL
-694 KIIRIKI
+694 KIIRNKI

-707 YKDKNINLS
+707 YKDKNINLT
-716 ISKKVNE
+716 ISKNIE
-723 EIKQLCEYEIYGA
+723 QEIKDLCEYKTYGA
-736 RKIDKVINNNLENII
+736 RKIDKVIYNNLENII

-756 NGNKDIKISSINP
+756 NGNKDIKISSIMN
-769 VEVV
+769 VELV

>member
-1 MGDIKMFSKFDE
+1 MFSKFDE

-24 EMIML
+24 EMAML

-43 LKLGNKEDIKT
+43 LKLGEKDDIKL
-54 LNKYG
+54 LNKTG
-59 ITYEN
+59 ITYDI
-64 FKEELIKVVG
+64 FKNELIKIVG
-74 TGKEANDYY
+74 TGSKENDYY

-98 ISGDKKKKN
+98 ISNDKKKKLI
-107 VDSHDLL
+107 DSHDLL
-114 ISIFEEGEGIAI
+114 LALFEEGEGIAI
-126 RLLLGMGID
+126 RILLGMGID
-135 IDTIYDEFD
+135 VDTLYDEFD
-144 EQFVSNQKN
+144 EKFIPNQKN
-153 NKKLIIDSFGIDLNK
+153 NKKLMIDSFGIDLNK
-168 KAKNNEIDPVV
+168 KAKKGEIDPVV

-212 IVEELARILS
+212 IVEELARILTS
-222 SGNTYGPLSKKR
+222 NNTYGPLSKKR
-234 IVEVSMAS
+234 IISVSTAS

-320 AKDKAL
+320 EKDKAL
-326 SRRFQTVNIKE
+326 SRRFQTVTIKE
-337 PTKEVVLQILT
+337 PDTKTVLQILT

-353 YESYHKVKISDEILN
+353 YEKYHKVKISDEILQ
-368 EIVTLSDR
+368 EIVTLSNR

-384 DKAIDIL
+384 DKAIDVL
-391 DEVCSRTFIK
+391 DEVCSRTFIS
-401 NCKKTNKLD
+401 NCKKTNKLED
-410 NIYVELNKVKDMKN
+410 IYTELNKIKDLKN
-424 NSIIMNDFTNALE
+424 DSIIKNDFTNALE
-437 FRKKEMLLENKKNK
+437 FRKKELLLEDKKNK
-451 YEMNKHI
+451 YEMNKQP
-458 NNYHNVSIKDV
+458 NNYHNVNIKDV

-479 PVQLEDKNMWL
+479 PVLLDDKNMWL
-490 KVKNKINSV
+490 KVKNKINKT

-513 IKKYNYDTD
+513 IKKYNYDYD
-522 KKRPISFL
+522 KTKPLSFL

-546 AKNYYKGDSLIRL
+546 AKNYYKKDSLIRL

-582 YDDNKNVFEL
+582 YDDNKNVFEQI
-592 VKDNPHSLILLDE
+592 KDNPHSLILLDE

-614 SLFLQILD
+614 NLFLQILD
-622 EGISKNSKGEII
+622 EGIAKNSKGEEI
-634 NFTNTII
+634 NFRNTTI
-641 IMTSNIGCEKKKLG
+641 IMTSNIGCEKKQLG
-655 FNEETTKTKTDINKV
+655 FNNNKNKNTDINKI
-670 LGVPFVNRINKV
+670 LGISFVNRINKII
-682 LFFNNMDEETIL
+682 FFNQMDEEIVL
-694 KIIRIKI
+694 KIIRNKI

-707 YKDKNINLS
+707 YKDKNINLT
-716 ISKKVNE
+716 ISKNIE
-723 EIKQLCEYEIYGA
+723 QEIKDLCEYKTYGA
-736 RKIDKVINNNLENII
+736 RKIDKVIYNSLENII

-756 NGNKDIKISSINP
+756 NGNKDIKISSIMN
-769 VEVV
+769 VELV

>member
-1 MGDIKMFSKFDE
+1 MFSKFDE

-24 EMIML
+24 EMAML

-43 LKLGNKEDIKT
+43 LKLGEKDDIKL
-54 LNKYG
+54 LNKTG
-59 ITYEN
+59 ITYDI
-64 FKEELIKVVG
+64 FKNELIKIVG
-74 TGKEANDYY
+74 TGSKENDYY

-98 ISGDKKKKN
+98 ISNDKKKKL

-114 ISIFEEGEGIAI
+114 LALFEEGEGIAI
-126 RLLLGMGID
+126 RILLGMGID
-135 IDTIYDEFD
+135 VDTLYDEFD
-144 EQFVSNQKN
+144 EKFIPNQKN
-153 NKKLIIDSFGIDLNK
+153 NKKLMIDSFGIDLNK
-168 KAKNNEIDPVV
+168 KAKKGEIDPVV

-212 IVEELARILS
+212 IVEELARILTNN
-222 SGNTYGPLSKKR
+222 NTYGPLSKKR
-234 IVEVSMAS
+234 IVSVSMAS

-267 NDVILFV
+267 TDVILFV

-320 AKDKAL
+320 EKDKAL
-326 SRRFQTVNIKE
+326 SRRFQTVTIKE
-337 PTKEVVLQILT
+337 PDTKTTLQILT

-353 YESYHKVKISDEILN
+353 YEKYHKVKISDEILQ
-368 EIVTLSDR
+368 EIVTLSNR

-384 DKAIDIL
+384 DKAIDVL
-391 DEVCSRTFIK
+391 DEVCSRTFIS
-401 NCKKTNKLD
+401 NCKKTNKLED
-410 NIYVELNKVKDMKN
+410 IYIELNKIKDLKN
-424 NSIIMNDFTNALE
+424 DSIIKNDFTNALE
-437 FRKKEMLLENKKNK
+437 FRKKELLLEDKKNK
-451 YEMNKHI
+451 YEMNKQP
-458 NNYHNVSIKDV
+458 NNYHNVNIKDV

-479 PVQLEDKNMWL
+479 PVLLDDKNMWL
-490 KVKNKINSV
+490 KVKNKINKT

-513 IKKYNYDTD
+513 IKKYNYDYD
-522 KKRPISFL
+522 KTKPLSFL

-546 AKNYYKGDSLIRL
+546 AKNYYKKDSLIRL

-582 YDDNKNVFEL
+582 YDDNKNVFEQI
-592 VKDNPHSLILLDE
+592 KDNPHSLILLDE

-614 SLFLQILD
+614 NLFLQILD
-622 EGISKNSKGEII
+622 EGIAKNSKGEEI
-634 NFTNTII
+634 NFTNTTI
-641 IMTSNIGCEKKKLG
+641 IMTSNIGCEKRQLG
-655 FNEETTKTKTDINKV
+655 FNNNQNKNTDINQV
-670 LGVPFVNRINKV
+670 LGISFVNRINKII
-682 LFFNNMDEETIL
+682 FFNQMDEETVL
-694 KIIRIKI
+694 KIIRNKI

-707 YKDKNINLS
+707 YKDKNINLT
-716 ISKKVNE
+716 ISKNIE
-723 EIKQLCEYEIYGA
+723 QEIKDLCEYKTYGA
-736 RKIDKVINNNLENII
+736 RKIDKVIYNNLENII

-756 NGNKDIKISSINP
+756 NGNKDIKISSIMN
-769 VEVV
+769 VELV

>member
-1 MGDIKMFSKFDE
+1 MFSKFDE

-24 EMIML
+24 EMAML

-43 LKLGNKEDIKT
+43 LKLGEKDDIKL
-54 LNKYG
+54 LNKTG
-59 ITYEN
+59 ITYDI
-64 FKEELIKVVG
+64 FKNELIKIVG
-74 TGKEANDYY
+74 TGSKENDYY

-98 ISGDKKKKN
+98 ISNDKKKKL

-114 ISIFEEGEGIAI
+114 LALFEEGEGIAI
-126 RLLLGMGID
+126 RILLGMGID
-135 IDTIYDEFD
+135 VDTLYDEFD
-144 EQFVSNQKN
+144 EKFIPNQKN
-153 NKKLIIDSFGIDLNK
+153 NKKLMIDSFGIDLNK
-168 KAKNNEIDPVV
+168 KAKKGEIDPVV

-212 IVEELARILS
+212 IVEELARILTNN
-222 SGNTYGPLSKKR
+222 NTYGPLSKKR
-234 IVEVSMAS
+234 IVSVSMAS

-320 AKDKAL
+320 EKDKAL
-326 SRRFQTVNIKE
+326 SRRFQTVIIKE
-337 PTKEVVLQILT
+337 PDTKTVLQILT

-353 YESYHKVKISDEILN
+353 YEKYHKVKISDEILQ
-368 EIVTLSDR
+368 EIVTLSNR

-384 DKAIDIL
+384 DKAIDVL
-391 DEVCSRTFIK
+391 DEVCSRTFIS
-401 NCKKTNKLD
+401 NCKKTNKLED
-410 NIYVELNKVKDMKN
+410 IYIELNKIKDLKN
-424 NSIIMNDFTNALE
+424 DSIIKNDFTNALE
-437 FRKKEMLLENKKNK
+437 FRKKELLLEDKKNK
-451 YEMNKHI
+451 YEMNKQP
-458 NNYHNVSIKDV
+458 NNYHNVNIKDV

-479 PVQLEDKNMWL
+479 PVLLDDKNMWL
-490 KVKNKINSV
+490 KVKNKINKT

-513 IKKYNYDTD
+513 IKKYNYDYD
-522 KKRPISFL
+522 KTKPLSFL

-546 AKNYYKGDSLIRL
+546 AKNYYKKDSLIRL

-582 YDDNKNVFEL
+582 YDDNKNVFEQI
-592 VKDNPHSLILLDE
+592 KDNPHSLILLDE

-614 SLFLQILD
+614 NLFLQILD
-622 EGISKNSKGEII
+622 EGIAKNSKGEEI
-634 NFTNTII
+634 NFRNTTI
-641 IMTSNIGCEKKKLG
+641 IMTSNIGCEKKQLG
-655 FNEETTKTKTDINKV
+655 FNNNKNKNTDINKI
-670 LGVPFVNRINKV
+670 LGISFVNRINKII
-682 LFFNNMDEETIL
+682 FFNQMDEEIVL
-694 KIIRIKI
+694 KIIRNKI

-707 YKDKNINLS
+707 YKDKNINLT
-716 ISKKVNE
+716 ISKNIE
-723 EIKQLCEYEIYGA
+723 QEIKDLCEYETYGA
-736 RKIDKVINNNLENII
+736 RKIDKVIYNSLENII

-756 NGNKDIKISSINP
+756 NGNKDIKISSIMN
-769 VEVV
+769 VELV

>member
-1 MGDIKMFSKFDE
+1 MFSKFDE

-24 EMIML
+24 EMTML

-43 LKLGNKEDIKT
+43 LKLGEKDDIKL
-54 LNKYG
+54 LNKTG
-59 ITYEN
+59 ITYDI
-64 FKEELIKVVG
+64 FKNELIKIVG
-74 TGKEANDYY
+74 TGSKENDYY

-98 ISGDKKKKN
+98 ISNDKKKKL

-114 ISIFEEGEGIAI
+114 LALFEEGEGIAI
-126 RLLLGMGID
+126 RILLGMGID
-135 IDTIYDEFD
+135 VDTLYDEFD
-144 EQFVSNQKN
+144 EKFISNQKN
-153 NKKLIIDSFGIDLNK
+153 NKKLMIDSFGIDLNK
-168 KAKNNEIDPVV
+168 KAIKDEIDPVV
-179 GREKEIKRV
+179 GREKEIKRI

-212 IVEELARILS
+212 IVEELARILTS
-222 SGNTYGPLSKKR
+222 NNTYGSLSKKR
-234 IVEVSMAS
+234 IVSVSMAS

-267 NDVILFV
+267 NDIILFV

-320 AKDKAL
+320 EKDKAL
-326 SRRFQTVNIKE
+326 SRRFQTVTIKE
-337 PTKEVVLQILT
+337 PDTKTVLQILI

-353 YESYHKVKISDEILN
+353 YEKYHKVKISDEILQ
-368 EIVTLSDR
+368 EIVTLSNR

-384 DKAIDIL
+384 DKAIDVL
-391 DEVCSRTFIK
+391 DEVCSRTFIT
-401 NCKKTNKLD
+401 NCKKINKLD
-410 NIYVELNKVKDMKN
+410 NIYIELNKIKN
-424 NSIIMNDFTNALE
+424 LKNDSIIKNDFTNALE
-437 FRKKEMLLENKKNK
+437 LRKKELLLEDKKNK
-451 YEMNKHI
+451 YEMNKQP
-458 NNYHNVSIKDV
+458 NNYHNVNIKDV

-479 PVQLEDKNMWL
+479 PVFLDDKNMWL
-490 KVKNKINSV
+490 KVKNKINKT

-513 IKKYNYDTD
+513 IKKYNYDYD
-522 KKRPISFL
+522 KTKPLSFL

-546 AKNYYKGDSLIRL
+546 AKNYYKKDSLIRL

-582 YDDNKNVFEL
+582 YDDNKNVFEQI
-592 VKDNPHSLILLDE
+592 KDNPHSLILLDE

-614 SLFLQILD
+614 NIFLQILD
-622 EGISKNSKGEII
+622 EGIAKNSKGEEI
-634 NFTNTII
+634 NFRNTII
-641 IMTSNIGCEKKKLG
+641 IMTSNIGCEKRKLG
-655 FNEETTKTKTDINKV
+655 FNNNKNKNTDINQI
-670 LGVPFVNRINKV
+670 LGISFVNRINKII
-682 LFFNNMDEETIL
+682 FFNQMDEETVL
-694 KIIRIKI
+694 KIIRNKI
-701 NNLRKK
+701 NILRKK
-707 YKDKNINLS
+707 YKDKNINLT
-716 ISKKVNE
+716 ISRNIE
-723 EIKQLCEYEIYGA
+723 QEIKKLCEYETYGA
-736 RKIDKVINNNLENII
+736 RKIDKVIYNNLENII

-756 NGNKDIKISSINP
+756 NGNKDIKISSIMN
-769 VEVV
+769 VELV

>member
-1 MGDIKMFSKFDE
+1 MFSKFDE

-24 EMIML
+24 EMAML

-43 LKLGNKEDIKT
+43 LKLGEKDDIKL
-54 LNKYG
+54 LNKTG
-59 ITYEN
+59 ITYDI
-64 FKEELIKVVG
+64 FKNELIKIVG
-74 TGKEANDYY
+74 TGSKENDYY

-98 ISGDKKKKN
+98 ISNDKKKKL

-114 ISIFEEGEGIAI
+114 LALFEEGEGIAI
-126 RLLLGMGID
+126 RILLGMGID
-135 IDTIYDEFD
+135 VDTLYDEFD
-144 EQFVSNQKN
+144 EKFIPNQKN
-153 NKKLIIDSFGIDLNK
+153 NKKLMIDSFGIDLNK
-168 KAKNNEIDPVV
+168 KAKKGEIDPVV

-212 IVEELARILS
+212 IVEELARILTNN
-222 SGNTYGPLSKKR
+222 NTYGPLSKKR
-234 IVEVSMAS
+234 IVSVSMAS

-267 NDVILFV
+267 TDVILFV

-320 AKDKAL
+320 EKDKAL
-326 SRRFQTVNIKE
+326 SRRFQTVTIKE
-337 PTKEVVLQILT
+337 PDTKTTLQILT

-353 YESYHKVKISDEILN
+353 YEKYHKVKISDEILQ
-368 EIVTLSDR
+368 EIVTLSNR

-384 DKAIDIL
+384 DKAIDVL
-391 DEVCSRTFIK
+391 DEVCSRTFIS
-401 NCKKTNKLD
+401 NCKKTNKLED
-410 NIYVELNKVKDMKN
+410 IYIELNKIKDLKN
-424 NSIIMNDFTNALE
+424 DSIIKNDFTNALE
-437 FRKKEMLLENKKNK
+437 FRKKELLLEDKKNK
-451 YEMNKHI
+451 YEMNKQP
-458 NNYHNVSIKDV
+458 NNYHNVNIKDV

-479 PVQLEDKNMWL
+479 PVLLDDKNMWL
-490 KVKNKINSV
+490 KVKNKINKT

-513 IKKYNYDTD
+513 IKKYNYDYD
-522 KKRPISFL
+522 KTKPLSFL

-546 AKNYYKGDSLIRL
+546 AKNYYKKDSLIRL

-582 YDDNKNVFEL
+582 YDDNKNVFEQI
-592 VKDNPHSLILLDE
+592 KDNPHSLILLDE

-614 SLFLQILD
+614 NLFLQILD
-622 EGISKNSKGEII
+622 EGIAKNSKGEEI
-634 NFTNTII
+634 NFTNTTI
-641 IMTSNIGCEKKKLG
+641 IMTSNIGCEKRQLG
-655 FNEETTKTKTDINKV
+655 FNNNQNKNTDINQV
-670 LGVPFVNRINKV
+670 LGISFVNRINKII
-682 LFFNNMDEETIL
+682 FFNQMDEEIVL
-694 KIIRIKI
+694 KIIRNKI

-707 YKDKNINLS
+707 YKDKNINLT
-716 ISKKVNE
+716 ISKNIE
-723 EIKQLCEYEIYGA
+723 QEIKDLCEYKTYGA
-736 RKIDKVINNNLENII
+736 RKIDKVIYNNLENII

-756 NGNKDIKISSINP
+756 NGNKDIKISSIMN
-769 VEVV
+769 VELV

>member
-1 MGDIKMFSKFDE
+1 MFSKFDE

-24 EMIML
+24 EMAML

-43 LKLGNKEDIKT
+43 LKLGEKDDIKL
-54 LNKYG
+54 LNKTG
-59 ITYEN
+59 ITYDI
-64 FKEELIKVVG
+64 FKNELIKIVG
-74 TGKEANDYY
+74 TGSKENDYY

-98 ISGDKKKKN
+98 ISNDKKKKLI
-107 VDSHDLL
+107 DSHDLL
-114 ISIFEEGEGIAI
+114 LALFEEGEGIAI
-126 RLLLGMGID
+126 RILLGMGID
-135 IDTIYDEFD
+135 VDTLYDEFD
-144 EQFVSNQKN
+144 EKFIPNQKN
-153 NKKLIIDSFGIDLNK
+153 NKKLMIDSFGIDLNK
-168 KAKNNEIDPVV
+168 KAKKGEIDPVV

-212 IVEELARILS
+212 IVEELARILTS
-222 SGNTYGPLSKKR
+222 NNTYGPLSKKR
-234 IVEVSMAS
+234 IISVSTAS

-320 AKDKAL
+320 EKDKAL
-326 SRRFQTVNIKE
+326 SRRFQTVTIKE
-337 PTKEVVLQILT
+337 PDTKTVLQILT

-353 YESYHKVKISDEILN
+353 YEKYHKVKISDEILQ
-368 EIVTLSDR
+368 EIVTLSNR

-384 DKAIDIL
+384 DKAIDVL
-391 DEVCSRTFIK
+391 DEVCSRTFIS
-401 NCKKTNKLD
+401 NCKKTNKLED
-410 NIYVELNKVKDMKN
+410 IYIELNKIKDLKN
-424 NSIIMNDFTNALE
+424 DSIIKNDFTNALE
-437 FRKKEMLLENKKNK
+437 FRKKELLLEDKKNK
-451 YEMNKHI
+451 YEMNKQP
-458 NNYHNVSIKDV
+458 NNYHNVNIKDV

-479 PVQLEDKNMWL
+479 PVLLDDKNMWL
-490 KVKNKINSV
+490 KVKNKINKT

-513 IKKYNYDTD
+513 IKKYNYDYD
-522 KKRPISFL
+522 KTKPLSFL

-546 AKNYYKGDSLIRL
+546 AKNYYKKDSLIRL

-582 YDDNKNVFEL
+582 YDDNKNVFEQI
-592 VKDNPHSLILLDE
+592 KDNPHSLILLDE

-614 SLFLQILD
+614 NLFLQILD
-622 EGISKNSKGEII
+622 EGIAKNSKGEEI
-634 NFTNTII
+634 NFTNTTI
-641 IMTSNIGCEKKKLG
+641 IMTSNIGCEKKQLG
-655 FNEETTKTKTDINKV
+655 FNNNKNKNTDINKI
-670 LGVPFVNRINKV
+670 LGISFVNRINKII
-682 LFFNNMDEETIL
+682 FFNQMDEEIVL
-694 KIIRIKI
+694 KIIRNKI

-707 YKDKNINLS
+707 YKDKNINLT
-716 ISKKVNE
+716 ISKNIE
-723 EIKQLCEYEIYGA
+723 QEIKDLCEYETYGA
-736 RKIDKVINNNLENII
+736 RKIDKVIYNNLENII

-756 NGNKDIKISSINP
+756 NGNKDIKISSIMN
-769 VEVV
+769 VELV

>member
-1 MGDIKMFSKFDE
+1 MFSKFDE

-24 EMIML
+24 EMAML

-43 LKLGNKEDIKT
+43 LKLGEKDDIKL
-54 LNKYG
+54 LNKTG
-59 ITYEN
+59 ITYDI
-64 FKEELIKVVG
+64 FKNELIKIVG
-74 TGKEANDYY
+74 TGSKENDYY

-98 ISGDKKKKN
+98 ISNDKKKKLI
-107 VDSHDLL
+107 DSHDLL
-114 ISIFEEGEGIAI
+114 LALLEEGEGIAI
-126 RLLLGMGID
+126 RILLGMGID
-135 IDTIYDEFD
+135 VDTLYDEFD
-144 EQFVSNQKN
+144 EKFIPNQKN
-153 NKKLIIDSFGIDLNK
+153 NKKLMIDSFGIDLNK
-168 KAKNNEIDPVV
+168 KAKKGEIDPVV

-212 IVEELARILS
+212 IVEELARILTS
-222 SGNTYGPLSKKR
+222 NNTYGPLSKKR
-234 IVEVSMAS
+234 IISVSTAS

-320 AKDKAL
+320 EKDKAL
-326 SRRFQTVNIKE
+326 SRRFQTVTIKE
-337 PTKEVVLQILT
+337 PDTKTVLQILT

-353 YESYHKVKISDEILN
+353 YEKYHKVKISDEILQ
-368 EIVTLSDR
+368 EIVTLSNR

-384 DKAIDIL
+384 DKAIDVL
-391 DEVCSRTFIK
+391 DEVCSRTFIS
-401 NCKKTNKLD
+401 NCKKTNKLED
-410 NIYVELNKVKDMKN
+410 IYTELNKIKDLKN
-424 NSIIMNDFTNALE
+424 DSIIKNDFTNALE
-437 FRKKEMLLENKKNK
+437 FRKKELLLEDKKNK
-451 YEMNKHI
+451 YEMNKQP
-458 NNYHNVSIKDV
+458 NNYHNVNIKDV

-479 PVQLEDKNMWL
+479 PVLLDDKNMWL
-490 KVKNKINSV
+490 KVKNKINKT

-513 IKKYNYDTD
+513 IKKYNYDYD
-522 KKRPISFL
+522 KTKPLSFL

-546 AKNYYKGDSLIRL
+546 AKNYYKKDSLIRL

-582 YDDNKNVFEL
+582 YDDNKNVFEQI
-592 VKDNPHSLILLDE
+592 KDNPHSLILLDE

-614 SLFLQILD
+614 NLFLQILD
-622 EGISKNSKGEII
+622 EGIAKNSKGEEI
-634 NFTNTII
+634 NFTNTTI
-641 IMTSNIGCEKKKLG
+641 IMTSNIGCEKKQLG
-655 FNEETTKTKTDINKV
+655 FNNNKNKNTDINKI
-670 LGVPFVNRINKV
+670 LGISFVNRINKII
-682 LFFNNMDEETIL
+682 FFNQMDEEIVL
-694 KIIRIKI
+694 KIIRNKI

-707 YKDKNINLS
+707 YKDKNINLT
-716 ISKKVNE
+716 ISKNIE
-723 EIKQLCEYEIYGA
+723 QEIKDLCEYKTYGA
-736 RKIDKVINNNLENII
+736 RKIDKVIYNNLENII

-756 NGNKDIKISSINP
+756 NGNKDIKISSIMN
-769 VEVV
+769 VELV

>member
-24 EMIML
+24 EMVML

-43 LKLGNKEDIKT
+43 LKLGNKEDIKA

-114 ISIFEEGEGIAI
+114 MSIFEEGEGIAI

-168 KAKNNEIDPVV
+168 KAKNNETDPVV

-353 YESYHKVKISDEILN
+353 YEAYHKV
-368 EIVTLSDR
+368 
-376 YIHDRMMP
+376 
-384 DKAIDIL
+384 
-391 DEVCSRTFIK
+391 
-401 NCKKTNKLD
+401 
-410 NIYVELNKVKDMKN
+410 NIYVELNKVKDLKN

-451 YEMNKHI
+451 YEMNKHV

-605 IEKASPDVI
+605 IEKASPDVVN
-614 SLFLQILD
+614 LFLQILD

-694 KIIRIKI
+694 KIIRTKI

-707 YKDKNINLS
+707 YKEKNINLS

>member
-1 MGDIKMFSKFDE
+1 MFSKFDE

-24 EMIML
+24 EMAML

-43 LKLGNKEDIKT
+43 LKLGEKDDIKL
-54 LNKYG
+54 LNKTG
-59 ITYEN
+59 ITYDI
-64 FKEELIKVVG
+64 FKNELIKIVG
-74 TGKEANDYY
+74 TGSKENDYY

-98 ISGDKKKKN
+98 ISNDKKKKLI
-107 VDSHDLL
+107 DSHDLL
-114 ISIFEEGEGIAI
+114 LALFEEGEGIAI
-126 RLLLGMGID
+126 RILLGMGID
-135 IDTIYDEFD
+135 VDTLYDEFD
-144 EQFVSNQKN
+144 EKFIPNQKN
-153 NKKLIIDSFGIDLNK
+153 NKKLMIDSFGIDLNK
-168 KAKNNEIDPVV
+168 KAKKGEIDPVV

-212 IVEELARILS
+212 IVEELARILTS
-222 SGNTYGPLSKKR
+222 NNTYGPLNKKR
-234 IVEVSMAS
+234 IISVSTAS

-267 NDVILFV
+267 NDIILFV

-320 AKDKAL
+320 EKDKAL
-326 SRRFQTVNIKE
+326 SRRFQTVTIKE
-337 PTKEVVLQILT
+337 PDTKTVLQILT

-353 YESYHKVKISDEILN
+353 YEKYHKVKISDEILQ
-368 EIVTLSDR
+368 EIVTLSNR
-376 YIHDRMMP
+376 YIYDRMMP
-384 DKAIDIL
+384 DKAIDVL
-391 DEVCSRTFIK
+391 DEVCSRTFIS

-410 NIYVELNKVKDMKN
+410 DIYIELNKIKDLKN
-424 NSIIMNDFTNALE
+424 DSIIKNDFTNALE
-437 FRKKEMLLENKKNK
+437 FRKKELLLEDKKNK
-451 YEMNKHI
+451 YEMNKQP
-458 NNYHNVSIKDV
+458 NNYHNVNIKDV

-479 PVQLEDKNMWL
+479 PVLLDDKNMWL
-490 KVKNKINSV
+490 KVKNKINKT

-513 IKKYNYDTD
+513 IKKYNYDYD
-522 KKRPISFL
+522 KTKPLSFL

-546 AKNYYKGDSLIRL
+546 AKNYYKKDSLIRL

-582 YDDNKNVFEL
+582 YDDNKNVFEQI
-592 VKDNPHSLILLDE
+592 KDNPHSLILLDE

-614 SLFLQILD
+614 NLFLQILD
-622 EGISKNSKGEII
+622 EGIAKNSKGEEI
-634 NFTNTII
+634 NFRNTTI
-641 IMTSNIGCEKKKLG
+641 IMTSNIGCEKKQLG
-655 FNEETTKTKTDINKV
+655 FNNNKNKNTDINKI
-670 LGVPFVNRINKV
+670 LGISFVNRINKII
-682 LFFNNMDEETIL
+682 FFNQMDEETIL
-694 KIIRIKI
+694 KIIRNKI

-707 YKDKNINLS
+707 YKDKNINLT
-716 ISKKVNE
+716 ISKNIE
-723 EIKQLCEYEIYGA
+723 QEIKDLCEYKTYGA
-736 RKIDKVINNNLENII
+736 RKIDKVIYNNLENII

-756 NGNKDIKISSINP
+756 NGNKDIKISSIMN
-769 VEVV
+769 VELV

>member
-1 MGDIKMFSKFDE
+1 MFSKFDE

-24 EMIML
+24 EMAML

-43 LKLGNKEDIKT
+43 LKLGEKDDIKL
-54 LNKYG
+54 LNKTG
-59 ITYEN
+59 ITYDI
-64 FKEELIKVVG
+64 FKNELIKIVG
-74 TGKEANDYY
+74 TGSKENDYY

-98 ISGDKKKKN
+98 ISNDKKKKI

-114 ISIFEEGEGIAI
+114 LALFEEGEGIAI
-126 RLLLGMGID
+126 RILLGMGID
-135 IDTIYDEFD
+135 VDTLYDEFD
-144 EQFVSNQKN
+144 EKFIPNQKN
-153 NKKLIIDSFGIDLNK
+153 NKKLMIDSFGIDLNK
-168 KAKNNEIDPVV
+168 KAKKGEIDPVV

-212 IVEELARILS
+212 IVEELARILTNN
-222 SGNTYGPLSKKR
+222 NTYGPLSKKR
-234 IVEVSMAS
+234 IVSVSMAS

-267 NDVILFV
+267 TDVILFV

-320 AKDKAL
+320 EKDKAL
-326 SRRFQTVNIKE
+326 SRRFQTVTIKE
-337 PTKEVVLQILT
+337 PDTKTTLQILT

-353 YESYHKVKISDEILN
+353 YEKYHKVKISDEILQ
-368 EIVTLSDR
+368 EIVTLSNR

-384 DKAIDIL
+384 DKAIDVL
-391 DEVCSRTFIK
+391 DEVCSRTFIS
-401 NCKKTNKLD
+401 NCKKTNKLED
-410 NIYVELNKVKDMKN
+410 IYIELNKIKDLKN
-424 NSIIMNDFTNALE
+424 DSIIKNDFTNALE
-437 FRKKEMLLENKKNK
+437 FRKKELLLEDKKNK
-451 YEMNKHI
+451 YEMNKQP
-458 NNYHNVSIKDV
+458 NNYHNVNIKDV

-479 PVQLEDKNMWL
+479 PVLLDDKNMWL
-490 KVKNKINSV
+490 KVKNKINKT

-513 IKKYNYDTD
+513 IKKYNYDYD
-522 KKRPISFL
+522 KTKPLSFL

-546 AKNYYKGDSLIRL
+546 AKNYYKKDSLIRL

-582 YDDNKNVFEL
+582 YDDNKNVFEQI
-592 VKDNPHSLILLDE
+592 KDNPHSLILLDE

-614 SLFLQILD
+614 NLFLQILD
-622 EGISKNSKGEII
+622 EGIAKNSKGEEI
-634 NFTNTII
+634 NFTNTTI
-641 IMTSNIGCEKKKLG
+641 IMTSNIGCEKRQLG
-655 FNEETTKTKTDINKV
+655 FNNNQNKNTDINQV
-670 LGVPFVNRINKV
+670 LGISFVNRINKII
-682 LFFNNMDEETIL
+682 FFNQMDEEIVL
-694 KIIRIKI
+694 KIIRNKI

-707 YKDKNINLS
+707 YKDKNINLT
-716 ISKKVNE
+716 ISRNIE
-723 EIKQLCEYEIYGA
+723 QEIKDLCEYETYGA
-736 RKIDKVINNNLENII
+736 RKIDKVIYNSLENII

-756 NGNKDIKISSINP
+756 NGNKDIKISSIMN
-769 VEVV
+769 VELV